1 MRISLLYNED
11 AGDGTSKRD
20 LRKQLE
26 REGHT
31 LVRVLGKKSEFE
43 RVFEDSPELVVA
55 AGGDGTVSAA
65 ARVLAG
71 HRVPLAILPIGTAN
85 NIAKSLGIDEP
96 MAELIRRWDSARRRP
111 LDLGIVSAS
120 WGHAYFLEGV
130 GGGLIPAGITA
141 MTDQPPDEDDSST
154 ARVAHAVRGYRDVLS
169 RLKPRHWTLT
179 VDGTPMS
186 GDFLLLEVLN
196 IRSVGPN
203 LVLAPDADPTDGFF
217 SLVTASEQ
225 NREQLDDYLQH
236 QIDGR
241 DCQLSLPS
249 QPARQIE
256 IQAPDA
262 VHIDDKV
269 PESRSTGILSIRI
282 EPAALEFLA

>member
-1 MRISLLYNED
+1 MRISLLFNEG
-11 AGDGTSKRD
+11 AGDGTSRRD

-31 LVRVLGKKSEFE
+31 VGRVLEKKSEFG
-43 RVFEDSPELVVA
+43 RLFEESPDLVVA

-71 HRVPLAILPIGTAN
+71 HRIPLAILPIGTAN
-85 NIAKSLGIDEP
+85 NIAKTLGISGSI
-96 MAELIRRWDSARRRP
+96 AELIREWDTARRRP
-111 LDLGIVSAS
+111 LDLGIVSS
-120 WGHAYFLEGV
+120 SSGDAYFLEGV

-141 MTDQPPDEDDSST
+141 MEDEPPDEDESST
-154 ARVAHAVRGYRDVLS
+154 ARVAIAVRKYRDILS
-169 RLKPRHWTLT
+169 RLIPRQWRLT
-179 VDGTPMS
+179 VDGTPMI
-186 GDFLLLEVLN
+186 GEFLLVEVLN

-225 NREQLDDYLQH
+225 NREELDEYLQRE
-236 QIDGR
+236 IEGR
-241 DCQLSLPS
+241 ESRLSLPS
-249 QPARQIE
+249 RRVRRLE
-256 IQAPDA
+256 IQLPEA
-262 VHIDDKV
+262 VHVDDKV
-269 PESRSTGILSIRI
+269 PESLSTGTISIRI